1 MEKSGRYALFRMKNN
16 RFMKQKIFACIL
28 LMMGVCVAVQAQMS
42 DSQVTAYIKAAT
54 KAGKKEAQIG
64 QELMLRGVTQA
75 QMERLKKR
83 YESSQGVEGVLT
95 DDAETMSGQNRG
107 RGDAALS
114 QAIST
119 MNFDNMIQSMA
130 DAEDTV
136 FPIEKRNV
144 FGRNVFNNPRLTFE
158 PNENSATP
166 ENYRLGPGDEIIID
180 IWGENEASLR
190 QEISPEGNIM
200 VSQVGPVYLN
210 GLTIQ
215 QANDKIK
222 GVFARKYSGVSGDN
236 PDSQIRV
243 TLGQIRTIQVNIMG
257 EVQVPGTYRLSSFST
272 LFHALYR
279 AGGVTD
285 IGTLRNVQVVRD
297 GKPLASIDLYK
308 YLFEGKLSDDIRLQE
323 GDVVIVPPYEVMVS
337 IAGNVKRPLYYEMK
351 EGETLSA
358 LIDYA
363 GGFTGN
369 AYSKEVRVVRK
380 SDRENQLF
388 NVGSDKYASYQL
400 EDGDSILVGAIL
412 DRFANRV
419 EVRGAVYR
427 PGMYELGDE
436 MQTVKQLVAR
446 AEGLKGDAFLNR
458 VLLYREREDLTTEV
472 LAVDLKGIIN
482 GIQPDIPLQRNDIL
496 EIASILDLED
506 KGAFTITGEVV
517 NPGLYPYADNTTLE
531 DIIIQAGGLLDG
543 ASTVKVDVSR
553 RLRDAKA
560 TMTTDSLSR
569 LYTFA
574 LKDGFVIEGDSNFY
588 LEPYDVIMVY
598 RSPVYQRQRH
608 VFIKGEVLF
617 PGDYT
622 LAKKNERLSDLI
634 TRSGGFTSEAYL
646 RGAYLRRQMN
656 DDERILREQV
666 LRLSQAGL
674 GDTIATS
681 RLQLSDTYTV
691 GIELDKALK
700 KKGSDYDLVLREGDE
715 LVIPEY
721 ETTVKIEGQVLFPNT
736 VSYLKGKKVKYY
748 ITQAGGFASRAK
760 KHKVYIVYMNGTVA
774 KAKNRKSIIEP
785 GCRIVVPAKR
795 QRNGLSVGE
804 IIGLTTSAASV
815 GTMAASIANMAK

>member
-1 MEKSGRYALFRMKNN
+1 
-16 RFMKQKIFACIL
+16 
-28 LMMGVCVAVQAQMS
+28 
-42 DSQVTAYIKAAT
+42 
-54 KAGKKEAQIG
+54 
-64 QELMLRGVTQA
+64 
-75 QMERLKKR
+75 
-83 YESSQGVEGVLT
+83 
-95 DDAETMSGQNRG
+95 
-107 RGDAALS
+107 
-114 QAIST
+114 
-119 MNFDNMIQSMA
+119 
-130 DAEDTV
+130 
-136 FPIEKRNV
+136 
-144 FGRNVFNNPRLTFE
+144 
-158 PNENSATP
+158 
-166 ENYRLGPGDEIIID
+166 
-180 IWGENEASLR
+180 
-190 QEISPEGNIM
+190 
-200 VSQVGPVYLN
+200 
-210 GLTIQ
+210 
-215 QANDKIK
+215 
-222 GVFARKYSGVSGDN
+222 
-236 PDSQIRV
+236 
-243 TLGQIRTIQVNIMG
+243 
-257 EVQVPGTYRLSSFST
+257 
-272 LFHALYR
+272 
-279 AGGVTD
+279 
-285 IGTLRNVQVVRD
+285 
-297 GKPLASIDLYK
+297 
-308 YLFEGKLSDDIRLQE
+308 
-323 GDVVIVPPYEVMVS
+323 
-337 IAGNVKRPLYYEMK
+337 MK

-574 LKDGFVIEGDSNFY
+574 LKDGFVIEGDSDFY
-588 LEPYDVIMVY
+588 LEPYDVILVY

-634 TRSGGFTSEAYL
+634 TRAGGFTSEAYL

-815 GTMAASIANMAK
+815 GTMAASIANLAK

>member
-1 MEKSGRYALFRMKNN
+1 MKH
-16 RFMKQKIFACIL
+16 KIFACIL
-28 LMMGVCVAVQAQMS
+28 LMMGVCVAAQAQMS
-42 DSQVTAYIKAAT
+42 DSQVVAYVKAAT
-54 KAGKKEAQIG
+54 KAGKKESQIG

-83 YESSQGVEGVLT
+83 YESSQGVVVA
-95 DDAETMSGQNRG
+95 DDAETMSSQNRG
-107 RGDAALS
+107 RGEATLS
-114 QAIST
+114 QT
-119 MNFDNMIQSMA
+119 LPPMNFDNMIQSMA
-130 DAEDTV
+130 DAEDTAL
-136 FPIEKRNV
+136 PRDRKAV

-297 GKPLASIDLYK
+297 GKPLASADLYK

-323 GDVVIVPPYEVMVS
+323 GDVIIVPPYEVMVS
-337 IAGNVKRPLYYEMK
+337 IDGNVKRPLYYEMK

-363 GGFTGN
+363 GGFAGN

-388 NVGSDKYASYQL
+388 NVGSDKYASYPL

-436 MQTVKQLVAR
+436 MQTVKQLIER

-482 GIQPDIPLQRNDIL
+482 GTQPDIPLQRNDIL

-506 KGAFTITGEVV
+506 KGAFTVTGEVV
-517 NPGLYPYADNTTLE
+517 NQGLYPYADNTTIE

-598 RSPVYQRQRH
+598 KSPVYQQQRH
-608 VFIKGEVLF
+608 VSIKGEVLF
-617 PGDYT
+617 AGDYT
-622 LAKKNERLSDLI
+622 LAKKNERLSDLVS
-634 TRSGGFTSEAYL
+634 RAGGFTVEAYL

-656 DDERILREQV
+656 DDERLLREQV
-666 LRLSQAGL
+666 LRLSQAGNG
-674 GDTIATS
+674 GDTIAAN

-700 KKGSDYDLVLREGDE
+700 KPGSDYDLVLREGDE
-715 LVIPEY
+715 LIIPEY

-736 VSYLKGKKVKYY
+736 VSYLKGKKAKYY
-748 ITQAGGFASRAK
+748 IAQAGGFANRAK

-774 KAKNRKSIIEP
+774 KAKNRKSLIEP
-785 GCRIVVPAKR
+785 GCRIIVPAKK

>member
-1 MEKSGRYALFRMKNN
+1 MKH
-16 RFMKQKIFACIL
+16 KIFACIL
-28 LMMGVCVAVQAQMS
+28 LMMGLCAVAQAQMS
-42 DSQVTAYIKAAT
+42 DDQVIAYVKAGM

-64 QELMLRGVTQA
+64 KELMLRGVTQA

-83 YESSQGVEGVLT
+83 YKSESDEGGVT
-95 DDAETMSGQNRG
+95 DTETMIPQTRG
-107 RGDAALS
+107 RGNDLSSQTPAASL
-114 QAIST
+114 QMISG
-119 MNFDNMIQSMA
+119 NDFDDMIQSMA
-130 DAEDTV
+130 DAKDTDL
-136 FPIEKRNV
+136 PSEKRKV
-144 FGRNVFNNPRLTFE
+144 FGHNVFNNPRLTFE
-158 PNENSATP
+158 PNENTATP

-222 GVFARKYSGVSGDN
+222 GVFARKYRGVSGDN

-297 GKPLASIDLYK
+297 GKPLASVDLYK

-323 GDVVIVPPYEVMVS
+323 GDVIIVPPYKVLVS
-337 IAGNVKRPLYYEMK
+337 INGNVKRPLFYEMK

-363 GGFTGN
+363 GGFTGD

-388 NVGSDKYASYQL
+388 NVDNDKYVSYRL
-400 EDGDSILVGAIL
+400 ADGDSILVGAIL
-412 DRFANRV
+412 ERFANRV

-427 PGMYELGDE
+427 PGMYELSDE
-436 MQTVKQLVAR
+436 MQTVKQLIAR

-458 VLLYREREDLTTEV
+458 VQLYREREDLTTEV
-472 LAVDLKGIIN
+472 LAFDLKGLIN
-482 GIQPDIPLQRNDIL
+482 GTVPDIPLQRNDVL
-496 EIASILDLED
+496 KIASILDLEEQ
-506 KGAFTITGEVV
+506 GAFTITGEVV
-517 NPGLYPYADNTTLE
+517 NPGFYPYADNTTLE
-531 DIIIQAGGLLDG
+531 DLIIQAGGLIDG
-543 ASTVKVDVSR
+543 ASTLKVDVSR
-553 RLRDAKA
+553 RLRDPKA
-560 TMTTDSLSR
+560 AATVDSLSKI
-569 LYTFA
+569 YTFA
-574 LKDGFVIEGDSNFY
+574 LKDGFVIGGDDDFY
-588 LEPYDVIMVY
+588 LEPYDEIMVY
-598 RSPVYQRQRH
+598 RSPVYQPQRR
-608 VFIKGEVLF
+608 VSIDGEVLF
-617 PGDYT
+617 AGDYT
-622 LAKKNERLSDLI
+622 MAKKDERLSDLVA
-634 TRSGGFTSEAYL
+634 RAGGCTGEAYL

-656 DDERILREQV
+656 EDERMLRD
-666 LRLSQAGL
+666 RLIQMAQNGDR
-674 GDTIATS
+674 DTIQIS
-681 RLQLSDTYTV
+681 RLQLSDTYSV
-691 GIELDKALK
+691 GIQLDKALK
-700 KKGSDYDLVLREGDE
+700 NRGSDYDIVLREGDR
-715 LVIPEY
+715 LVVPGY
-721 ETTVKIEGQVLFPNT
+721 DGTVKIEGQVLFSNT
-736 VSYLKGKKVKYY
+736 VSYVKGKKVKYY
-748 ITQAGGFASRAK
+748 IAQAGGFAARAK
-760 KHKVYIVYMNGTVA
+760 RHKVYIVYMNGMVA
-774 KAKNRKSIIEP
+774 KAKSRKSIVEP
-785 GCRIVVPAKR
+785 GCRIIVPAKK